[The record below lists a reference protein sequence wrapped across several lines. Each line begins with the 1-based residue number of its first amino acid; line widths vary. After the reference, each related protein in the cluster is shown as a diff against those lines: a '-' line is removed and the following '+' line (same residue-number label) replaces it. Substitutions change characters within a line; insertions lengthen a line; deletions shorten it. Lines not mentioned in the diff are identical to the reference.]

1 MATSMATSFDE
12 GDVIHTALGPL
23 VIPEGMGGHY
33 VVSDSLDAAW
43 AEAEAA
49 LPKGWWIVSVRRY
62 YFGSS
67 WRVDFGRPDDFDPS
81 RYIENSGPEKST
93 PAAALRALAAKLRE
107 REDGWNVMGFEPR

>member
-1 MATSMATSFDE
+1 MATRMATTINGLQPVCECS
-12 GDVIHTALGPL
+12 VCRI
-23 VIPEGMGGHY
+23 VGGI
-33 VVSDSLDAAW
+33 DPDLSLDAAW